1 MRLLKK
7 VDVQFTKKN
16 VYDVLES
23 YRSYV
28 RMAGAEYLPKITTT
42 YSFEPKTFTGKNTAT
57 ENMVIEHVDAEAEVL
72 EIERAVNCIMDPY
85 RSTGNCKEVHG
96 YENPIIRQGYLYGF
110 RLF

>member
-7 VDVQFTKKN
+7 IDVQFTKKN

-57 ENMVIEHVDAEAEVL
+57 ENMVIGHVDGGFGNRESGKLHHGSIRSA
-72 EIERAVNCIMDPY
+72 DY
-85 RSTGNCKEVHG
+85 RKEVHG

>member
-1 MRLLKK
+1 MRLLKR

-42 YSFEPKTFTGKNTAT
+42 YSFEPKTFT
-57 ENMVIEHVDAEAEVL
+57 
-72 EIERAVNCIMDPY
+72 
-85 RSTGNCKEVHG
+85 
-96 YENPIIRQGYLYGF
+96 
-110 RLF
+110 